1 MSLFYKMTS
10 SSLKAFF
17 RLLYDHEVIFQDA
30 APLSSSQGAIIASNH
45 LSFLDPPLIAA
56 SYPEEIAFFAR
67 STLFTNHFFKFLISK
82 LNAHPVGRGTDLNS
96 IKLACKLIEEGK
108 KVLIFPEGTRS
119 HDGKLC
125 PFKRGIALLALR
137 TKAPIIPTYIHGTFD
152 IWPKN
157 QKLPSLFG
165 KKTACVF
172 GKPIFFDAFTQKEE
186 ADIIMRIHNEIAALE
201 EWYKS
206 KAKESTNS

>member
-30 APLSSSQGAIIASNH
+30 LHLPSSQGAIIASNH
-45 LSFLDPPLIAA
+45 LSFLDPPLMAA

-67 STLFTNHFFKFLISK
+67 STLFTNPFFKLLISK
-82 LNAHPVGRGTDLNS
+82 LNAHPVGKGNDLS
-96 IKLACKLIEEGK
+96 SLKLACKLIEEGK
-108 KVLIFPEGTRS
+108 KILIFPEGTRS

-125 PFKRGIALLALR
+125 QFKRGIAILAQR

-157 QKLPSLFG
+157 QRFPSLFG

-172 GKPIFFDAFTQKEE
+172 GKPIFFDESTHKES
-186 ADIIMRIHNEIAALE
+186 DIIIRVQSEIAALQQ
-201 EWYKS
+201 WYVTRNKS
-206 KAKESTNS
+206 S